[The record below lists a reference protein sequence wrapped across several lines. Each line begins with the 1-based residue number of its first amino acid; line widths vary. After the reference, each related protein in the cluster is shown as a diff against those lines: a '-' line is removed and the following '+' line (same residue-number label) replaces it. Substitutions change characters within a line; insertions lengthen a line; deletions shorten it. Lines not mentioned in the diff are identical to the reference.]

1 MNSNNRKI
9 SAAVPFFLGEPSAL
23 IPTFCVS
30 PCPSSPLLTLST
42 SFLLPSSPPPLILTS
57 HLPLTPH
64 STSCVSPHPWASFPV
79 WILTLSFPLAP
90 YSSSLLPVWALSPH
104 PHFLSEP
111 SALIPTSCLSPQP
124 SFPLPAWV
132 LLSHPH
138 HLCKPSPLI
147 HTCLP
152 LYPLSPLASCS
163 HWLVNEKWILTDL
176 CECMSW
182 GSGKDKA
189 RCHILFLPK
198 HWLIQIS
205 DHEAEWVSHS
215 MVAQSD
221 AVDLYLIDREIS
233 LDIIIF
239 FFQVVSKNPSMQKK
253 KSILN
258 DMLFIT
264 RASFTKV
271 LWFISACNL

>member
-1 MNSNNRKI
+1 MTHNLIETNKWTLTI
-9 SAAVPFFLGEPSAL
+9 GKFLLLFPSSWVNPL
-23 IPTFCVS
+23 H
-30 PCPSSPLLTLST
+30 SSPLSVWALVPHPH
-42 SFLLPSSPPPLILTS
+42 FLHSPPHSYFLVPLRPLFSLPICPSPLIPLPVWALTPEPHFLCEFSPSHS
-57 HLPLTPH
+57 HLPLTPR
-64 STSCVSPHPWASFPV
+64 
-79 WILTLSFPLAP
+79 P
-90 YSSSLLPVWALSPH
+90 Y
-104 PHFLSEP
+104 FLFEP